1 MQDEP
6 TSHMG
11 LALSRSIPKLVVCQ
25 NTKSTYK
32 IKVKYCTTR
41 KVNAFRNEGSSKL
54 HDLIIYSFDSY
65 HVCNRNP
72 SA

>member
-41 KVNAFRNEGSSKL
+41 KVNAFRNEEVL
-54 HDLIIYSFDSY
+54 NFMI
-65 HVCNRNP
+65 
-72 SA
+72 